1 MRRTIVNCGP
11 RRCLAVFA
19 LCAGAAFLAAPIGA
33 ETEARDDVIPRLQGQ
48 PNGGCN
54 ISVVGLEFGNYD
66 IHNPQPL
73 DSFSTLTFNCSPIPG
88 EGSVRNVRIQIS
100 RGSSPTFFPRTMV
113 GPGGNLNYNLFL
125 DATRQTVWGDDS
137 GGTDDYFLDRPQPNQ
152 DTTVPIYGRVEP
164 LQPVSGGRYMD
175 LLTVT
180 ILF

>member
-1 MRRTIVNCGP
+1 MRRTIVSGGP
-11 RRCLAVFA
+11 LPCIATLA
-19 LCAGAAFLAAPIGA
+19 LCAGMALLATPLGA
-33 ETEARDDVIPRLQGQ
+33 EEEARDGVIPGLQGQ
-48 PNGGCN
+48 PSGGCT
-54 ISVVGLEFGNYD
+54 ISVIGLEFGNYD
-66 IHNPQPL
+66 IHTPQPL

-88 EGSVRNVRIQIS
+88 EGPPRNVRIQIS

-137 GGTDDYFLDRPQPNQ
+137 GGTDDYFLDRPQPNA
-152 DTTVPIYGRVEP
+152 DITVPIYGRVEP
-164 LQPVSGGRYMD
+164 MQPVSGGRYMD